1 MGFKTIRLAVKGI
14 GMFAS
19 KMYSESSPFQTWED
33 FIDENNSGDDRLDFR
48 TVSGTLLGSIPLGIQ
63 NTKFRNLEFEVDEYG
78 SKSIRFELNSLPTFP
93 MERFTVIRIRVDGID
108 TFGGFVF
115 NYPRQGSSN
124 KQKLEFQGLGF
135 RERLKK
141 VKIRPTIDKHFYTI
155 QSITKAGLN
164 VEIKLNTDV
173 HPSINP
179 GSVFYIRS
187 ALNSRNNGKYT
198 VISIMGDTLIALRP
212 DGIEQEIAQGTVTIL
227 PSQWTNAT
235 TPVSD
240 ILKQIVLEYLPQV
253 KGIIASTG
261 GITTSASVPLGGGI
275 DLEGLTIEKAL
286 DFIRNMLGGQWNLV
300 VEPDGRITLNP
311 KSTTII
317 EKIFSSYDGQIFDF
331 EENLD
336 NIVNIVEVNRKK
348 EKAEDGS
355 TPMTLVA
362 VKTNPTS
369 VAKYGPME
377 GTIDVPAYFT
387 EEIGDSL
394 ATAKINSESEPKE
407 EGSSKKAKW
416 KFWKFGNYSIVTEE
430 GFYKE
435 VLNEMD
441 SLSGFIFPPEVTASI
456 STSIF
461 ITGAGSLKLAFGSSA
476 HEKEVIYPLDK
487 RVAGLKEIYLYIYG
501 NKVGT
506 YLKIGVGKDTFKEN
520 LFKITINQTTNPTLV
535 VLPVSH
541 LPIDHI
547 KEIGFIFDNPQNGT
561 EVFIDEVAINS
572 YTSLHKTQPLKLV
585 KYKYTPFNKFCEL
598 TFGTMNSK
606 QENWLSALNAKIES
620 QSMAMKER

>member
-33 FIDENNSGDDRLDFR
+33 FIDENNNGDDRLDFR
-48 TVSGTLLGSIPLGIQ
+48 TISGTLLGSIPLGIQ
-63 NTKFRNLEFEVDEYG
+63 NTKFRNLEFEVDDFG
-78 SKSIRFELNSLPTFP
+78 SKSIRFELNSLPDFP

-108 TFGGFVF
+108 TFGGYVF
-115 NYPRQGSSN
+115 KYPRQGSSY
-124 KQKLEFQGLGF
+124 KQKLEYQGLGF

-141 VKIRPTIDKHFYTI
+141 VSIRPTLDKHFYTI

-164 VEIKLNTDV
+164 VEIKLNTAV

-179 GSVFYIRS
+179 GAVFYIKT

-212 DGIEQEIAQGTVTIL
+212 DGIGQEIAQGTVTIL

-261 GITTSASVPLGGGI
+261 GITTSSSVPLGGGI
-275 DLEGLTIEKAL
+275 DLEGITIEKAF
-286 DFIRNMLGGQWNLV
+286 DFIRNMLGGQWDLV

-311 KSTTII
+311 KTTAII

-348 EKAEDGS
+348 EKAEDGT

-362 VKTNPTS
+362 LKTNPTS

-377 GTIDVPAYFT
+377 SSIDVPAYFT

-394 ATAKINSESEPKE
+394 AEAEINAKSEPKE
-407 EGSSKKAKW
+407 EGSAKKGKW

-430 GFYKE
+430 GYYKE
-435 VLNEMD
+435 ILNEMD
-441 SLSGFIFPPEVTASI
+441 SLTGFTVPPEVTASI
-456 STSIF
+456 STAIF

-476 HEKEVIYPLDK
+476 HEKEVKYALDK
-487 RVAGLKEIYLYIYG
+487 RVSGLKSFYLYIYG

-506 YLKIGVGKDTFKEN
+506 YLRFGIGKDSFKEH
-520 LFKITINQTTNPTLV
+520 LFKLTINQTTNPSLIEI
-535 VLPVSH
+535 PVSH

-547 KEIGFIFDNPQNGT
+547 KEFGVIFDNPQDGT
-561 EVFIDEVAINS
+561 EIYIDEVAIKS

-585 KYKYTPFNKFCEL
+585 KYKYTPFNKYCEL
-598 TFGTMNSK
+598 TFGVNSSK
-606 QENWLSALNAKIES
+606 QENWLAALNAKIES

>member
-1 MGFKTIRLAVKGI
+1 
-14 GMFAS
+14 MFAS

-48 TVSGTLLGSIPLGIQ
+48 TISGTLLGSIPLGIQ
-63 NTKFRNLEFEVDEYG
+63 NTKFRNLEFEVDEFG

-108 TFGGFVF
+108 TFGGYIFK
-115 NYPRQGSSN
+115 YPRQGSST

-141 VKIRPTIDKHFYTI
+141 VTIRPTIDKHFYRI
-155 QSITKAGLN
+155 LSITKAGLN

-173 HPSINP
+173 HPTINP
-179 GSVFYIRS
+179 GSVFYIKT

-198 VISIMGDTLIALRP
+198 VISIVGDTLIALRP
-212 DGIEQEIAQGTVTIL
+212 DAFEQEIAQGTVTIL

-261 GITTSASVPLGGGI
+261 GITTSSSVPLGGGI
-275 DLEGLTIEKAL
+275 DLEGLSIEKAFE
-286 DFIRNMLGGQWNLV
+286 FIRNMLGGQWNLV

-311 KSTTII
+311 KSTSII

-331 EENLD
+331 EENLE

-348 EKAEDGS
+348 EKATDGS
-355 TPMTLVA
+355 TPMTLGA
-362 VKTNPTS
+362 LKTNPTS
-369 VAKYGPME
+369 VAKHGPME
-377 GTIDVPAYFT
+377 GSIDVPAYFT
-387 EEIGDSL
+387 DEVCVSL
-394 ATAKINSESEPKE
+394 ADAEINAKSEPKE

-430 GFYKE
+430 GYYKE

-441 SLSGFIFPPEVTASI
+441 NLTGFVVHPEITASI

-476 HEKEVIYPLDK
+476 HEKEVSYPLDK
-487 RVAGLKEIYLYIYG
+487 RVAGLKEIYLYVYG

-506 YLKIGVGKDTFKEN
+506 YIKFGVGKDSFKEN
-520 LFKITINQTTNPTLV
+520 LFKITINQTTNPTLI

-547 KEIGFIFDNPQNGT
+547 KEMGFIIDNPQNGT

-585 KYKYTPFNKFCEL
+585 KYKYSPFNKFCEL
-598 TFGTMNSK
+598 TFGVNSSK
-606 QENWLSALNAKIES
+606 QENWLAGLNAKIES